1 MNAKLDTGRVFERIF
16 SFYGSMFTL
25 LIPAALVLFI
35 PVALI
40 NGLLLSSGG
49 WILALLAAAVSTIA
63 TYWYQ
68 GMVVEATRDMADG
81 RRDHAIGSLFSSA
94 APFIA
99 PLFVVGI
106 LAGIGIAIGLLLLIV
121 PGLYLITIWAVVV
134 PVIVIE
140 RAGIFD
146 SFGRSRRLVHG
157 SGWQVFGVIVV
168 IFLISFILRAIV
180 TAIIGGVSDE
190 SFAGYAIADLIVNVL
205 LVPLSALAATVMYL
219 ELRRVKGDALPE
231 EGGAPA
237 PLPAQEG
244 APAATHVSER
254 PPEPSDAPPQ
264 SGPEAPPPS
273 APPPGGPESP
283 PSTGGPQAPR

>member
-1 MNAKLDTGRVFERIF
+1 M
-16 SFYGSMFTL
+16 
-25 LIPAALVLFI
+25 
-35 PVALI
+35 
-40 NGLLLSSGG
+40 
-49 WILALLAAAVSTIA
+49 
-63 TYWYQ
+63 
-68 GMVVEATRDMADG
+68 
-81 RRDHAIGSLFSSA
+81 GSLFSSA

-99 PLFVVGI
+99 PLFVVGV
-106 LAGIGIAIGLLLLIV
+106 LAGIAIAIGLLLLIV

-168 IFLISFILRAIV
+168 IFLISIIFRAIV

-219 ELRRVKGDALPE
+219 ELRRTKGEALPE
-231 EGGAPA
+231 EGGAAA

-244 APAATHVSER
+244 PPAATDVSER

-264 SGPEAPPPS
+264 SGPEAPPR
-273 APPPGGPESP
+273 APPAGGPESP